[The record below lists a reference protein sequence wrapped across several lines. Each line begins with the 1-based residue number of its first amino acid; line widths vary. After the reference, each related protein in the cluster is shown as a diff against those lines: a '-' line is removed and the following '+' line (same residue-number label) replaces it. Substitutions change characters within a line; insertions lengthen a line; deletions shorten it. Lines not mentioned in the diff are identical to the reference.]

1 MAVHSQG
8 TEEAWKHSGELGQ
21 SCKRV
26 VPSLLFYLIAM
37 SKELLPHHI
46 AGEVLGNWKSVCV

>member
-1 MAVHSQG
+1 MAVHGQG

-21 SCKRV
+21 SCERV

-37 SKELLPHHI
+37 SKELLLHHI
-46 AGEVLGNWKSVCV
+46 AGEVLGKSEAKRS